1 MAKGF
6 IRKPGTAEYEAYW
19 RDHPSEWRL
28 LSPSEAARV
37 FKQEIK
43 EINDI
48 ADTRAQDPSG
58 PQP

>member
-6 IRKPGTAEYEAYW
+6 IRKPGTPEYEAHW

-37 FKQEIK
+37 FKREIK
-43 EINDI
+43 EI
-48 ADTRAQDPSG
+48 ADKRAQDSEWARG
-58 PQP
+58 RD